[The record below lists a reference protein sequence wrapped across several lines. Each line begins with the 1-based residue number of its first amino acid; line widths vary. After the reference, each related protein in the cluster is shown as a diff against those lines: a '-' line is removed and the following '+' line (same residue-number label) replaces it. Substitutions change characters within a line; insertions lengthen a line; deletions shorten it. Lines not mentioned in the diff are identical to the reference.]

1 MFQALRKYCKKYYEV
16 QIIMREYLKTCKT
29 TDDVKKV
36 WEDFNP
42 SILKPDMGTS
52 VAMNTVIMM
61 SQLKSFHADRLANA

>member
-1 MFQALRKYCKKYYEV
+1 
-16 QIIMREYLKTCKT
+16 MREYLKTCKN

-42 SILKPDMGTS
+42 SILQINMGTS

-61 SQLKSFHADRLANA
+61 SQLKSFHADRLANV